1 LGLLTFLTAG
11 DPEVRA
17 WTVRQGTRAP
27 QAAGVIHSD
36 IERGFIR
43 AEVTPYQLLVEAG
56 SQARAKELGYT
67 RLEGKD
73 YVLHEGDVV
82 YFRFSV

>member
-1 LGLLTFLTAG
+1 M
-11 DPEVRA
+11 
-17 WTVRQGTRAP
+17 
-27 QAAGVIHSD
+27 IHSD

-56 SQARAKELGYT
+56 GAARAKELGYT

-73 YVLHEGDVV
+73 YMMQEGVVV
-82 YFRFSV
+82 YFRFNV

>member
-1 LGLLTFLTAG
+1 
-11 DPEVRA
+11 
-17 WTVRQGTRAP
+17 AP

-43 AEVTPYQLLVEAG
+43 AEIVSYEDLLACG
-56 SQARAKELGYT
+56 SLAAARDKGLV

-73 YVLHEGDVV
+73 YIMQEGDVV
-82 YFRFSV
+82 NFRFNV